1 MSGRPVALP
10 SERNHVPSNEMA
22 LPPTAKPP
30 RRGLES
36 FASRDFRR
44 YQLARVAVILGA
56 EAQSVAVA
64 WQVYSITHRAL
75 DLGYTGLALFLPG
88 LLFLLPAGH
97 VADRFDRRRIILVC
111 YSLQV
116 VCTAALLAL
125 TRMGLHSVLPIYA
138 VLFLIGTGRAFSGPA
153 SSALIPHLVPEKHF
167 VNAVTWGGAIF
178 QFSNTVGPAL
188 GGVLYTLP
196 LLRFFPD
203 TRLEGAGI
211 VYVFTLG
218 TLGWFLVLVS
228 SLAVRPGRMEHRAAS
243 LKVVLAG
250 FRYVFRM
257 PLLLGSFSLD
267 LFVVLLGGA
276 VALMPIFAQDILHTG
291 PRGLGLLRAAPAVG
305 ALITSLLLA
314 RFPLRRKAGIRLF
327 VCVAIFGA
335 ATIVFGISRSLW
347 ISLLALAF
355 TGASDMISVII
366 RGSLLQLA
374 TPPEMRGRVSAVNS
388 LFVGASNELGE
399 FESGLTAHWWGAVR
413 ATIFGGVGSLVVAG
427 LWSALFPGLRRADE
441 LSSAALLGQN
451 KSESEPAPEA
461 ATLT

>member
-1 MSGRPVALP
+1 MPASP
-10 SERNHVPSNEMA
+10 SD
-22 LPPTAKPP
+22 KPP

-64 WQVYSITHRAL
+64 WQVYSITHRPL

-97 VADRFDRRRIILVC
+97 VADRFDRRQIILLC
-111 YSLQV
+111 YSLQI
-116 VCTAALLAL
+116 VCTATLLGL

-138 VLFLIGTGRAFSGPA
+138 VLVLVGTGRAFSGPA

-178 QFSNTVGPAL
+178 QFANTMGPAL
-188 GGVLYTLP
+188 GGVLFTLP
-196 LLRFFPD
+196 LTRFIPD

-218 TLGWFLVLVS
+218 TLGWFLILVG
-228 SLAVRPGRMEHRAAS
+228 SLHARPGRMEHRATS
-243 LKVVLAG
+243 LRVVLAG
-250 FRYVFRM
+250 FRYVFNM
-257 PLLLGSFSLD
+257 PMLLGSFSLD

-276 VALMPIFAQDILHTG
+276 VALMPIFAQEILHTG
-291 PRGLGLLRAAPAVG
+291 PRGLGMLRAAPAVG
-305 ALITSLLLA
+305 ALCTSLFMA
-314 RFPLRRKAGIRLF
+314 RFPLQRKAGVRLF

-335 ATIVFGISRSLW
+335 ATVVFGLSRSLW
-347 ISLLALAF
+347 LSLVALAI
-355 TGASDMISVII
+355 TGAADMISVII

-399 FESGLTAHWWGAVR
+399 FESGLTAQWWGAVR
-413 ATIFGGVGSLVVAG
+413 ATIFGGVGSLVVSG
-427 LWSALFPGLRRADE
+427 LWSVLFPQLRQADE
-441 LSSAALLGQN
+441 LTSAALVGRTN
-451 KSESEPAPEA
+451 TDPEPAP